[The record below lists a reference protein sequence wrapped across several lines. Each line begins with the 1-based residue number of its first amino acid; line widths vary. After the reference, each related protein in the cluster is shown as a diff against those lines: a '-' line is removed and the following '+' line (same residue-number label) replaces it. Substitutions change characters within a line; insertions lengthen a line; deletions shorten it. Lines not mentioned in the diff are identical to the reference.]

1 MRKSA
6 IHVSFPG
13 DGVPRR
19 RRAVGATVEAPHLDA
34 RPNLRC
40 RHISSRA
47 FPRARHGTPRAGEA
61 TPARTRIVSCRRF
74 REARR
79 LRWCAKTF
87 LTTRR
92 TRPHPLPSARR
103 LRACFALSSPLDGG
117 RSIHDD
123 VLGTYQFPTL
133 LEPCTRDVAA
143 DLGAALDWAHRSRY
157 DIEARL
163 AATGALLFRGF
174 PIDSAEHFAKFV
186 EALGY
191 PNFAYQ
197 GAGGNAVRENVVG
210 DRVFTANESPPDR
223 VIPFHHELAQT
234 PVFPH
239 RVLFFWNIPAATGGA
254 TPLLDSHRVY
264 TRIRD
269 QLPEFM
275 EELETKGV
283 RYTRVMTRD
292 DRPDSAVGR
301 GWAGTFGVETLDQL
315 RAALDG
321 TGQSFEILQDVPGVD
336 PTRCPIRHYTS
347 TLAAIRVDDADPR
360 RRARFFNQL
369 LAAHDGWR
377 DELNPPGMSV
387 VFGDGSPIPA
397 DAMEVVARAH
407 EEEAVAV
414 PWEDTETSCCSIIF
428 R

>member
-1 MRKSA
+1 MLC
-6 IHVSFPG
+6 V
-13 DGVPRR
+13 
-19 RRAVGATVEAPHLDA
+19 
-34 RPNLRC
+34 
-40 RHISSRA
+40 
-47 FPRARHGTPRAGEA
+47 
-61 TPARTRIVSCRRF
+61 
-74 REARR
+74 
-79 LRWCAKTF
+79 
-87 LTTRR
+87 
-92 TRPHPLPSARR
+92 
-103 LRACFALSSPLDGG
+103 SSPLDGG

-163 AATGALLFRGF
+163 AATGALVFRGF

-197 GAGGNAVRENVVG
+197 GAGGNAVRKNVVG

-239 RVLFFWNIPAATGGA
+239 RVLFFCDIPAATGGA

-321 TGQSFEILQDVPGVD
+321 TGQSFEILVDVPGVD

-414 PWEDTETSCCSIIF
+414 PWRHGDVMLLNNLQVMHARERFANGDAPRRVLASLAGDPRANKKGAHAEDISASARTRTRTRRTRETTAPRGGSARVARARWTSF
-428 R
+428 VGFALAR

>member
-1 MRKSA
+1 MLC
-6 IHVSFPG
+6 V
-13 DGVPRR
+13 
-19 RRAVGATVEAPHLDA
+19 
-34 RPNLRC
+34 
-40 RHISSRA
+40 
-47 FPRARHGTPRAGEA
+47 
-61 TPARTRIVSCRRF
+61 
-74 REARR
+74 
-79 LRWCAKTF
+79 
-87 LTTRR
+87 
-92 TRPHPLPSARR
+92 
-103 LRACFALSSPLDGG
+103 SSPLDGG
-117 RSIHDD
+117 RSVHDD

-174 PIDSAEHFAKFV
+174 PIDSAEHFATFV

-197 GAGGNAVRENVVG
+197 GAGGNAVRKNVVG

-239 RVLFFWNIPAATGGA
+239 RVLFFCDIPAATGGA

-292 DRPDSAVGR
+292 DRPDSAVGH

-321 TGQSFEILQDVPGVD
+321 TGQSFEILVDVPGVD

-414 PWEDTETSCCSIIF
+414 PWRHGDVMLLNNLQVMHARERFANGDAPRRVLASLAGDPRANKKGAHAEVVSASARTRTRTRCTARRTAPRGGSAGKGRARGGSARVARARWTSF
-428 R
+428 VGFALAR

>member
-1 MRKSA
+1 MLC
-6 IHVSFPG
+6 V
-13 DGVPRR
+13 
-19 RRAVGATVEAPHLDA
+19 
-34 RPNLRC
+34 
-40 RHISSRA
+40 
-47 FPRARHGTPRAGEA
+47 
-61 TPARTRIVSCRRF
+61 
-74 REARR
+74 
-79 LRWCAKTF
+79 
-87 LTTRR
+87 
-92 TRPHPLPSARR
+92 
-103 LRACFALSSPLDGG
+103 SSPLDGG
-117 RSIHDD
+117 RSMHDD
-123 VLGTYQFPTL
+123 VLGTYQFPTP

-174 PIDSAEHFAKFV
+174 PIDTAEHFAKFV

-191 PNFAYQ
+191 PNFVYQ
-197 GAGGNAVRENVVG
+197 GAGGNAVRQNVVG
-210 DRVFTANESPPDR
+210 DRVFTANESPPDK

-239 RVLFFWNIPAATGGA
+239 RVLFFCDIPAATGGA

-264 TRIRD
+264 VRIRD

-275 EELETKGV
+275 DELEAKGV
-283 RYTRVMTRD
+283 RYTRVMTRE

-321 TGQSFEILQDVPGVD
+321 TGQSFELLENLPGVD
-336 PTRCPIRHYTS
+336 PTRFPIRHYT
-347 TLAAIRVDDADPR
+347 AALPAVLVDDADPR
-360 RRARFFNQL
+360 RRTRFFNQL

-387 VFGDGSPIPA
+387 VFGDGTPIPA

-414 PWEDTETSCCSIIF
+414 PWRHGDVMLLNNLQVMHARERFANGDAPRRVLASLAGDPRGNKKGTVAAIASTSARVKTRTRPTAKRAPRGGSNARRGQSAF
-428 R
+428 GGNAFGGKGNAFGGNAFVGLALAR

>member
-1 MRKSA
+1 MLC
-6 IHVSFPG
+6 V
-13 DGVPRR
+13 
-19 RRAVGATVEAPHLDA
+19 
-34 RPNLRC
+34 
-40 RHISSRA
+40 
-47 FPRARHGTPRAGEA
+47 
-61 TPARTRIVSCRRF
+61 
-74 REARR
+74 
-79 LRWCAKTF
+79 
-87 LTTRR
+87 
-92 TRPHPLPSARR
+92 
-103 LRACFALSSPLDGG
+103 SSPLDGG

-239 RVLFFWNIPAATGGA
+239 RVLFFCDIPAATGGA

-321 TGQSFEILQDVPGVD
+321 TGQSFEILVDVPGVD

-347 TLAAIRVDDADPR
+347 TLAAIGWTTPIRGARALLQPTPRGARRVARRTESARDERRVR
-360 RRARFFNQL
+360 RR
-369 LAAHDGWR
+369 LANPRGRDG
-377 DELNPPGMSV
+377 G
-387 VFGDGSPIPA
+387 GG
-397 DAMEVVARAH
+397 ARARGGGGGG
-407 EEEAVAV
+407 AV
-414 PWEDTETSCCSIIF
+414 ET
-428 R
+428 RRRHVAQ

>member
-1 MRKSA
+1 MRK
-6 IHVSFPG
+6 
-13 DGVPRR
+13 
-19 RRAVGATVEAPHLDA
+19 
-34 RPNLRC
+34 
-40 RHISSRA
+40 
-47 FPRARHGTPRAGEA
+47 
-61 TPARTRIVSCRRF
+61 
-74 REARR
+74 
-79 LRWCAKTF
+79 
-87 LTTRR
+87 
-92 TRPHPLPSARR
+92 
-103 LRACFALSSPLDGG
+103 
-117 RSIHDD
+117 
-123 VLGTYQFPTL
+123 
-133 LEPCTRDVAA
+133 
-143 DLGAALDWAHRSRY
+143 
-157 DIEARL
+157 
-163 AATGALLFRGF
+163 
-174 PIDSAEHFAKFV
+174 
-186 EALGY
+186 
-191 PNFAYQ
+191 
-197 GAGGNAVRENVVG
+197 NVVG

-239 RVLFFWNIPAATGGA
+239 RVLFFCDIPAATGGA

-301 GWAGTFGVETLDQL
+301 GWA
-315 RAALDG
+315 G

-414 PWEDTETSCCSIIF
+414 PCRHGDVMLLNNLQVMHARERFANGDAPRRVLASLAGDPRANKKGAHAEVVSASARTRTRTRCTARRTAPRGGSARVARARWTSF
-428 R
+428 VGFALAR